1 MLSIHVPPIRQ
12 TESAG
17 LRCRFMGHTHVT
29 VTFRNPRH
37 PERQWQGLCLV
48 DTEATDCLI
57 PAEAVEA
64 LGLAPRGEVTVV
76 LANEQETRLLFAGAV
91 LIATVSGEADE
102 TVVKEIER
110 LLGPGA
116 IPPKIKPDVIREDLP
131 RRIEFVN
138 ERVPLM
144 RRAQVIRDLC
154 VIARAD
160 RRIRDAEMKII
171 SDIAAAVGVD
181 QNLVTCHMT
190 SKTELD

>member
-76 LANEQETRLLFAGAV
+76 LANEQETRLLFAGA
-91 LIATVSGEADE
+91 
-102 TVVKEIER
+102 EIEFMGEVTFGR
-110 LLGPGA
+110 ALFGPAGAEPLLGVVALESVGIVVDPTT
-116 IPPKIKPDVIREDLP
+116 RQLRRLP
-131 RRIEFVN
+131 A
-138 ERVPLM
+138 LLLKHGSGS
-144 RRAQVIRDLC
+144 RRAS
-154 VIARAD
+154 AR
-160 RRIRDAEMKII
+160 
-171 SDIAAAVGVD
+171 
-181 QNLVTCHMT
+181 Q
-190 SKTELD
+190 